1 MNCIILDANS
11 DILSKIADLPGW
23 GEISSQN
30 VADSIRTVSTEG
42 ITLSRFIYSLG
53 IPFIGTHA
61 SQLLASKYGNVTS
74 FLGALDDASKYEN
87 DTSSDED
94 EDEPPFGTL
103 SEVKGIGPA
112 ALSALL
118 SFSKEE
124 VLVKAAKDLAGA
136 LKVHEENQPAAESN
150 NQSDSEPSPFE
161 GLTVVFTG
169 AVPGMSRAAAQAVVM
184 SKGAKATP
192 NSISKSTGLVVEGE
206 KGGKKAKQARDLG
219 LRVITAEEFLEM
231 IS

>member
-1 MNCIILDANS
+1 M
-11 DILSKIADLPGW
+11 
-23 GEISSQN
+23 
-30 VADSIRTVSTEG
+30 
-42 ITLSRFIYSLG
+42 
-53 IPFIGTHA
+53 
-61 SQLLASKYGNVTS
+61 LASNYGNITS
-74 FLGALDDASKYEN
+74 FLNALDDASKYES
-87 DTSSDED
+87 DASSNED
-94 EDEPPFGTL
+94 VDDSPFGTL

-136 LKVHEENQPAAESN
+136 LKVHEENQPAVESN
-150 NQSDSEPSPFE
+150 NQNDSKSSPFE

-169 AVPGMSRAAAQAVVM
+169 AVPGMSRAAAQAFVM

-192 NSISKSTGLVVEGE
+192 NTVSKATGLVVEGE
-206 KGGKKAKQARDLG
+206 KGGKKAKQAKDLG
-219 LRVITAEEFLEM
+219 LRVITAEDFLEM